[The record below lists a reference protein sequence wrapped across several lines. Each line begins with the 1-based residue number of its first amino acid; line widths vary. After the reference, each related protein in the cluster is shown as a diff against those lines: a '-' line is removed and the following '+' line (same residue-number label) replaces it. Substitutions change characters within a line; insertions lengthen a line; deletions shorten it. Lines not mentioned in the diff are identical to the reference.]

1 MRLEKILQRNDVW
14 RGSEAPSTT
23 GIASGFW
30 ELDAALASEGWPSS
44 ALVEILTE
52 RVGIGEMRLLLPALA
67 QLTRGDRWV
76 VFIAP
81 PFVPYAPALVRAG
94 LDLSRVLVVSP
105 KKNNDT
111 LRAVEQ
117 ALRAG
122 TCGAVL
128 AWPSSTDTKSLRRLQ
143 RAAEAGGA
151 LGILF
156 RSTSVE
162 KEHSPAALRLKVESA
177 DGEARRLA
185 VQILKR
191 RGGWPTGP
199 VVLEVYRALV
209 MRSSTRSAA
218 RDISTRRRYPS
229 AYGHQPRPRVRTA
242 RRY

>member
-1 MRLEKILQRNDVW
+1 MKLEQILQRNDVW
-14 RGSEAPSTT
+14 RGGDAAPAN
-23 GIASGFW
+23 GIPSGFW
-30 ELDAALASEGWPSS
+30 ELDALLAGKGWPSS
-44 ALVEILTE
+44 ALMEMLTE

-76 VFIAP
+76 VFVAP
-81 PFVPYAPALVRAG
+81 PFIPYAPALARAG
-94 LDLSRVLVVSP
+94 IDLARVLVVYP
-105 KKNNDT
+105 KKNKDT
-111 LRAVEQ
+111 LWAVEQ

-128 AWPSSTDTKSLRRLQ
+128 AWPSTADMKSLRRLQ
-143 RAAEAGGA
+143 LAAEAGGA

-177 DGEARRLA
+177 DQEARRLA
-185 VQILKR
+185 VHVVKR

-229 AYGHQPRPRVRTA
+229 THGYQPGTRARTA
-242 RRY
+242 RRN